1 MVIGSWVYHDGPFD
15 ADVEVVAEPE
25 EGFTCELSLVIGYD
39 GVGDTET
46 IDDVV
51 EECGSLR

>member
-15 ADVEVVAEPE
+15 ADIEVITEPE

-51 EECGSLR
+51 EECGGLR